1 MRARVP
7 GESMAVRK
15 KVGIKAKFAVLF
27 IATAV
32 VLLAVN
38 AVWRD
43 SVQHGQ
49 VEREMLESA
58 HMLAT
63 EMNAVWDFME
73 VNQSQFVRNEDG
85 TYNVYCVV
93 AAKVVA
99 QKFTNSSDGIIIHYT
114 NIETR
119 KPADAPDEYELEALY
134 ALRDNPSSKAYYG
147 LVDYR
152 GSKAFRYVEP
162 LWMAESCLECHGGP
176 EGELDVMGFPKEGRE
191 VGDLAGAASI
201 IIPADTYLAGAQES
215 ALRETLVF
223 FLFLASCM
231 LVAFYGVSRLVTRP
245 LRKLGA
251 VSEKLEQHDF
261 DVNLDG
267 IGQYDEME
275 ELAQRFDS
283 MARELKTLYEHLEA
297 EVDLRTAQIVESN
310 KVLEHQRVELEN
322 MNRML
327 QRDNELKEDF
337 LATVSHEMRTP
348 LTSIL
353 AFVDIWEQ
361 TNTPRNSDEKKIM
374 GEMKFSSQVLLSMVN
389 NMLDLSRIEAGR
401 TELSLGPVDI
411 ADLLGIVRD
420 GVTFLA
426 EKKAASI
433 TIAVDENVPVVM
445 TDCEKL
451 RRIVENLASNAVKFI
466 DVGGRV
472 CLNGRYSDDSRE
484 LTLAVTDD
492 GCGIDPGDIP
502 FLFER
507 FVKGS
512 NVVHAV
518 GRSYGSS
525 GLGLALVKDL
535 TGLLGG
541 TVEVES
547 RIGQGSTF
555 TVTLPVEPVDTID
568 E

>member
-1 MRARVP
+1 
-7 GESMAVRK
+7 MAVRK
-15 KVGIKAKFAVLF
+15 VGLKAKFAVLF

-43 SVQHGQ
+43 SVQHDQ

-58 HMLAT
+58 RMLAT

-73 VNQSQFVRNEDG
+73 VNQSQFIRNEDG

-99 QKFTNSSDGIIIHYT
+99 QKFTNSSGGIIIHYT

-119 KPADAPDEYELEALY
+119 KKTDAPDEYELEALY
-134 ALRDNPSSKAYYG
+134 ALRDDSDAKAYYG
-147 LVDYR
+147 LVDYQ

-176 EGELDVMGFPKEGRE
+176 EGELDVMGYPKEGRE
-191 VGDLAGAASI
+191 KGDLAGAASI

-215 ALRETLVF
+215 ATRETLVF
-223 FLFLASCM
+223 FLFLACCL
-231 LVAFYGVSRLVTRP
+231 LVAFFGVSRLVTRP

-251 VSEKLEQHDF
+251 VSGKLEKHDF
-261 DVNLDG
+261 DVSLEG
-267 IGQYDEME
+267 IGQRDEME
-275 ELAQRFDS
+275 DLAQRFDS
-283 MARELKTLYEHLEA
+283 MAKELKALYEHLES
-297 EVDLRTAQIVESN
+297 EVDMRTAQIVESN
-310 KVLEHQRVELEN
+310 KILEHQRVELES

-327 QRDNELKEDF
+327 QRDNDLKEDF

-361 TNTPRNSDEKKIM
+361 TNSPRNNDEKKIM

-401 TELSLGPVDI
+401 TDISLGPVDV
-411 ADLLGIVRD
+411 ADLLGVVKD
-420 GVTFLA
+420 SMTFLV
-426 EKKAASI
+426 EKKSA
-433 TIAVDENVPVVM
+433 TISVAVGENVPVVM
-445 TDCEKL
+445 ADCEKL

-466 DVGGRV
+466 DEGGNV
-472 CLNGRYSDDSRE
+472 NLAGFYDSASKK
-484 LTLAVTDD
+484 LTIAVTDD
-492 GCGIDPGDIP
+492 GCGIDAEDMPY
-502 FLFER
+502 LFER

-512 NVVHAV
+512 NSPNNVE
-518 GRSYGSS
+518 RSYGSS

-535 TGLLGG
+535 TDLLGG
-541 TVEVES
+541 SIEVES
-547 RIGQGSTF
+547 HVGRGSTF
-555 TVTLPVEPVDTID
+555 TVALPVEPVDMSD
-568 E
+568 DGEGEGE